1 MEMTAKVRS
10 LIISLIAISMVL
22 VSCDNGITPGG
33 KPVEITPELKV
44 TPAEPDAISAAGG
57 ELTLSLMANM
67 DWTVSGM
74 PEWITVSP
82 ASGAAS
88 NYKQDVK
95 VTAQKNASG
104 AREAVLTFT
113 IEGATADVKI
123 KQLHAFDP
131 SAPANAL
138 FYETLEKGIGSFT
151 IQDVK
156 VPEQLGFVW
165 EYSSQYKCMKATAYE
180 NSTTNNYESESWLI
194 SPDIDLTTVSDAYL
208 TFEHAGGYF
217 GTASEEAT
225 VWISKAGGEWEPL
238 VIEKNNYPT
247 SWTFIEAGNW
257 DLKAYVGNTVKL
269 GFKYSSTAKKAGTWE
284 VRNVMVL
291 SGKHE
296 DAVVP
301 EIDPT
306 KTQWMELPAT
316 DNDAYGYYS
325 HSFSMKDKVY
335 RNYSFAWSQDDLVS
349 VWVAYPLNKT
359 YTDKVVDRTDAW
371 AYDPILGSDR
381 SSAPFSYYAGDYA
394 RGHQLPSADRL
405 CSREANEQTFYGTN
419 IAPQLNEHNEGI
431 WSKLE
436 DKVRS
441 VANASDTTY
450 VVTGCTV
457 ADATEFSEDS
467 DKKQITIPTAFFKAV
482 LVYKKGADQEW
493 TSAGFFTEHKK
504 YSSNDLKPISMTIDE
519 LEEKTG
525 LDFFVNLTD
534 KIGAD
539 KAAEVEAQVPAES
552 SVWGL

>member
-1 MEMTAKVRS
+1 MKRITTAFV
-10 LIISLIAISMVL
+10 AVAAASMAF
-22 VSCDNGITPGG
+22 SCDEPAPE
-33 KPVEITPELKV
+33 PVKKNPELKV

-67 DWTVSGM
+67 DWTVIGM
-74 PEWITVSP
+74 PEWLTVSP
-82 ASGAAS
+82 VSGAAS
-88 NYKQDVK
+88 NYKQDMK

-194 SPDIDLTTVSDAYL
+194 SPDIDLTAVSDAYL

-225 VWISKAGGEWEPL
+225 VWIAKAEGEWEPL

-257 DLKAYVGNTVKL
+257 DLKDYVGNTVKL

-405 CSREANEQTFYGTN
+405 CCREANEQTFYGTN

-431 WSKLE
+431 WSNLE
-436 DKVRS
+436 NKVRT

>member
-1 MEMTAKVRS
+1 MTAKVRS

>member
-1 MEMTAKVRS
+1 MKWITTAFV
-10 LIISLIAISMVL
+10 AVAAVSMAF
-22 VSCDNGITPGG
+22 SCDEPAPE
-33 KPVEITPELKV
+33 PVKKNPELKV

-306 KTQWMELPAT
+306 KTEWMELPAT

>member
-1 MEMTAKVRS
+1 MKLMKWITTAFV
-10 LIISLIAISMVL
+10 AVAAVTMAF
-22 VSCDNGITPGG
+22 SCDEPAPE
-33 KPVEITPELKV
+33 PVKKNPELKV

-534 KIGAD
+534 KIGSD

>member
-1 MEMTAKVRS
+1 MKWITTAFV
-10 LIISLIAISMVL
+10 AVAAVSMAF
-22 VSCDNGITPGG
+22 SCDEPAPE
-33 KPVEITPELKV
+33 PVKKNPELKV

-156 VPEQLGFVW
+156 VPEQIGFVW
-165 EYSSQYKCMKATAYE
+165 EYTSQYKCMKATAFA
-180 NSTTNNYESESWLI
+180 NPNNYESESWLI
-194 SPDIDLTTVSDAYL
+194 SPDIDLTAVSDAYL
-208 TFEHAGGYF
+208 TFEHAGGFF

-291 SGKHE
+291 SGKYE
-296 DAVVP
+296 DTVVP

-405 CSREANEQTFYGTN
+405 CCREANEQTFYGTN

-467 DKKQITIPTAFFKAV
+467 DKKQITIPTTFFKAV

-534 KIGAD
+534 KIGSD

>member
-1 MEMTAKVRS
+1 MKWITTVFVTVAVV
-10 LIISLIAISMVL
+10 SMAF
-22 VSCDNGITPGG
+22 SCDEPAPE
-33 KPVEITPELKV
+33 PVKKNPELKV
-44 TPAEPDAISAAGG
+44 TPAEPDAVSAAGG

-74 PEWITVSP
+74 PEWLTVSP
-82 ASGAAS
+82 TSGTAS

-95 VTAQKNASG
+95 VTAQKNPSG
-104 AREAVLTFT
+104 AREATLTFT
-113 IEGATADVKI
+113 IDGAAADVKI

-156 VPEQLGFVW
+156 VPEQIGFVW
-165 EYSSQYKCMKATAYE
+165 EYTSQYKCMKATAFA
-180 NSTTNNYESESWLI
+180 NPNNYESESWLI
-194 SPDIDLTTVSDAYL
+194 SPDIDLTAVSDAYL

-257 DLKAYVGNTVKL
+257 DLKDYVGNTVKL

-296 DAVVP
+296 DVVVP

-359 YTDKVVDRTDAW
+359 YTDKVVDRTDAFK
-371 AYDPILGSDR
+371 YDPILGKDK
-381 SSAPFSYYAGDYA
+381 SSNPGSGYAGDYA

-431 WSKLE
+431 WADLE

-457 ADATEFSEDS
+457 ADATEFSTDT
-467 DKKQITIPTAFFKAV
+467 DGKKITIPTAFFKAV

-525 LDFFVNLTD
+525 LDFFVNLAG
-534 KIGAD
+534 KIGKEKAD
-539 KAAEVEAQVPAES
+539 AVETQVPAES

>member
-1 MEMTAKVRS
+1 MKWITTAFV
-10 LIISLIAISMVL
+10 AVAAVSMAF
-22 VSCDNGITPGG
+22 SCDEPAPE
-33 KPVEITPELKV
+33 PVKKNPELKV

-534 KIGAD
+534 KIGSD